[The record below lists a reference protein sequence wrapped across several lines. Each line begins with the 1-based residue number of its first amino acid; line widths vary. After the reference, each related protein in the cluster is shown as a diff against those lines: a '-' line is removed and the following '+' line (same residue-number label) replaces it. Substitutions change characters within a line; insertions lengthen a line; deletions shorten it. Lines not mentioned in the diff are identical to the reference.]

1 MPQRLTLATGLDALC
16 HAVEAYW
23 AKSSNLMAQELAKT
37 AIRLIVKY
45 LPKVLAE
52 GAHLSYRKKM
62 CLGSLFAGLAFAQ
75 THTTACHSISYPLTM
90 TFGIEHGLACA
101 LTLARV
107 MEMNLPLLEE
117 KGDLL
122 EALGVQSP
130 AELQEWLDQTAAG
143 IVRLRLGAFGIR
155 EKDLSDL
162 VTLSFTQGRMDNNPV
177 DVSPEDVQR
186 MLRSLL

>member
-1 MPQRLTLATGLDALC
+1 M
-16 HAVEAYW
+16 
-23 AKSSNLMAQELAKT
+23 
-37 AIRLIVKY
+37 
-45 LPKVLAE
+45 
-52 GAHLSYRKKM
+52 
-62 CLGSLFAGLAFAQ
+62 
-75 THTTACHSISYPLTM
+75 
-90 TFGIEHGLACA
+90 
-101 LTLARV
+101 TLARV